1 MNKASSCL
9 ITYAERIMLTQT
21 KSYATLKDHAK
32 RLGDIKLADLI
43 YDAARARQLVFA
55 SDDLEVDIA
64 RQHIDMA
71 ALEALLGLAEDA
83 NIAAKR
89 DAMFAGDAINKSENR
104 PVVHAALRNPET
116 RASAR
121 YQKMMTFAEHTRKA
135 GAYDYIINIG
145 IGGSDLGPAMV
156 AMALAPFASGARVH
170 YVSNVDPSHLHD
182 VLAGCAAPRSLVIVT
197 SKTFTT
203 AETMRNASLAKS
215 WLEAGGGD
223 SNKQMVA
230 VTAAANKAADWGI
243 DPAQI
248 FDFEAGV
255 GGRYSLWSA
264 VGLPVMLAIG
274 ADQFATF
281 LQGGASMDVHFKTAP
296 LAENIPVLLGLLR
309 VWNRNFLGYA
319 THGIMPYDQRLARVP
334 AWAQQLEMESNGKS
348 VSRDGD
354 ALDYATAPVIW
365 GEAGTGCQ
373 HSFFQ
378 ALHQGRDIVPLDI
391 IFPRHPVGLHLADAW
406 PDNSWQDSHQVL
418 VVNALAQAEALAFGR
433 ENTEQPHKSFAG
445 GRPSTVM
452 SWDQTTPF
460 ALGRLLALYEHVTIV
475 SGFLW
480 DVNSFDQWGV
490 ELGKEMATSFEAHLK
505 AGTIPDGMSPT
516 AANLLARL
524 AAQE

>member
-1 MNKASSCL
+1 
-9 ITYAERIMLTQT
+9 MLTKT
-21 KSYATLKDHAK
+21 TSYETLCDHAK
-32 RLGDIKLADLI
+32 RLGDVKLADLLQ
-43 YDAARARQLVFA
+43 DGVRARSLVF
-55 SDDLEVDIA
+55 STEDLEVDIA
-64 RQHIDMA
+64 RQHIDEA
-71 ALEALLGLAEDA
+71 VLEALLELAEDTKVA
-83 NIAAKR
+83 DKR
-89 DAMFAGDAINKSENR
+89 DAMFAGEAINKSEKR
-104 PVVHAALRNPET
+104 PVVHTVLRNPAT
-116 RASAR
+116 RTSLR
-121 YQKMMTFAEHTRKA
+121 YQKMVDFAEGTRSSGK
-135 GAYDYIINIG
+135 YDDIINIG

-182 VLAGCAAPRSLVIVT
+182 VLAGCAASRSLVIVT

-203 AETMRNASLAKS
+203 AETMRNASLAKA

-223 SNKQMVA
+223 SNRQMAA
-230 VTAAANKAADWGI
+230 VTAAADKAAEWGI
-243 DPAQI
+243 DAAQI

-274 ADQFATF
+274 ADQFASF
-281 LQGGASMDVHFKTAP
+281 LEGGASMDTHFQTAP
-296 LAENIPVLLGLLR
+296 LAKNIPVLLGLLR
-309 VWNRNFLGYA
+309 VWNRNFLGYP

-354 ALDYATAPVIW
+354 LLGYATAPVIW

-378 ALHQGRDIVPLDI
+378 ALHQGHDIVPLDI
-391 IFPRHPVGLHLADAW
+391 IFPRHPIGLHLADSW
-406 PDNSWQDSHQVL
+406 SDNSWQDSHQVL

-433 ENTEQPHKSFAG
+433 ENLELPHKNFAG

-452 SWDQTTPF
+452 NWHQTTPF

-475 SGFLW
+475 SGFVW

-490 ELGKEMATSFEAHLK
+490 ELGKEMATNFEVHLK
-505 AGTIPDGMSPT
+505 AGTVPEGMSPT
-516 AANLLARL
+516 AADLLARL
-524 AAQE
+524 ATKA

>member
-1 MNKASSCL
+1 M
-9 ITYAERIMLTQT
+9 TYAERFMLTQT
-21 KSYATLKDHAK
+21 KSFATLCDHAR

-43 YDAARARQLVFA
+43 YDTARARQLVFT

-71 ALEALLGLAEDA
+71 AFEALLGLAEDA
-83 NIAAKR
+83 NIAEKR
-89 DAMFAGDAINKSENR
+89 DAMFAGEAINKSENR
-104 PVVHAALRNPET
+104 PVVHAALRSPET

-121 YQKMMTFAEHTRKA
+121 YQKMADFAEDTRKA
-135 GAYDYIINIG
+135 GTYDDIINIG

-182 VLAGCAAPRSLVIVT
+182 VLARCAAPRSLVIVT

-203 AETMRNASLAKS
+203 AETMRNARLAQA

-223 SNKQMVA
+223 SNSQMAA
-230 VTAAANKAADWGI
+230 VTAAADKAADWGI

-274 ADQFATF
+274 ADQFASF
-281 LQGGASMDVHFKTAP
+281 LDGGASMDTHFKTMP
-296 LAENIPVLLGLLR
+296 LARNIPVLLGLLR
-309 VWNRNFLGYA
+309 VWNRNFMGYP

-348 VSRDGD
+348 VSCDGA

-391 IFPRHPVGLHLADAW
+391 IFPRHPVGLHMADKW
-406 PDNSWQDSHQVL
+406 PDSGWQDSHQVL
-418 VVNALAQAEALAFGR
+418 VVNALAQAEALALGR
-433 ENTEQPHKSFAG
+433 ENAELPHKNFTG

-516 AANLLARL
+516 AADLLARL
-524 AAQE
+524 ATKA